1 MTKIS
6 ATIITNNDV
15 DTIGRCIESVAPVAD
30 EIVVV
35 DAFSTDGTVDVCRR
49 HGCKVRQRRF
59 DGYGAQKQY
68 AVSLASN
75 SYVLSIDADEYL
87 DADLQQS
94 IMQLKEQGLEHRI
107 YSLSRLNFFGNRA
120 IRHSGWWPDA
130 QTRLFDRRYASW
142 DLRNVHERVTFPS
155 TLWPAPVK
163 GLLMHN
169 RCATAAQH
177 RRKEA
182 SYAVLEARTLV
193 DSGVKP
199 SCIGA
204 YIRAVAAFMRIY
216 IFRLGFL
223 DGTEGRNIAST
234 AAAMQLVTY
243 RMAKKAKT
251 RIQSTVK
258 TIESNEP

>member
-1 MTKIS
+1 M
-6 ATIITNNDV
+6 
-15 DTIGRCIESVAPVAD
+15 P
-30 EIVVV
+30 
-35 DAFSTDGTVDVCRR
+35 
-49 HGCKVRQRRF
+49 H
-59 DGYGAQKQY
+59 
-68 AVSLASN
+68 L
-75 SYVLSIDADEYL
+75 
-87 DADLQQS
+87 
-94 IMQLKEQGLEHRI
+94 
-107 YSLSRLNFFGNRA
+107 
-120 IRHSGWWPDA
+120 
-130 QTRLFDRRYASW
+130 
-142 DLRNVHERVTFPS
+142 
-155 TLWPAPVK
+155 
-163 GLLMHN
+163 
-169 RCATAAQH
+169 TAAQH

-193 DSGVKP
+193 DSGAKP